1 MAKSGFQATNPA
13 KKSTTGTSAASGGS
27 TSGQGTGAG
36 RTLNSNGY
44 DKTFNYSDALQDKSL
59 TSSERAQLEKERAA
73 KIRYEYNNKEPNMT
87 GSNKTYSQ
95 TYGTSSGGSG
105 TSYTRPSSGGS
116 SYSGGSSSGGSTA
129 AKVPTTDTEGGF
141 HKEAINAASRGE
153 WDAVSRALADRQ
165 AKIESDGYGDRGVSN
180 QQIYEQ
186 LLRQYGDSF
195 NVLSQGSQDKVK
207 LNAGLKLPYETST
220 GAAGQVYRDKG
231 WEENRDYLDEARRLA
246 SAGDLEGAYEAL
258 MRRGFKLADGGS
270 PSNGGGTSQDQAY
283 AMIHQLYN
291 QSPTARAQ
299 YENEVAI
306 NRRRLA
312 EHPTQFGTGTNP
324 SLANKRFVSQD
335 GKYLILYDQS
345 GTPSV
350 ALPSKGTYTSYSPE
364 EIDLMSRYYNGD
376 ENTDFAEL
384 NRQIHN
390 NSVVRTG
397 VGRLVDREGN
407 YASGTPAQPVSA
419 RDWTRLPQTDRYQ
432 DTAALRAIL
441 DQINA
446 GESYAGGSVQVPADE
461 LSMRRAAL
469 SAEGS
474 GGGGTSSGGS
484 YGGGNYGDGSG
495 WYGDYDYAGNDLT
508 DYIRRIY
515 QQNLEAQLAALRS
528 SYEQNV
534 AGLNLQSDR
543 LSEEYRNRR
552 NQTAAQNELQRLY
565 MAELGAVQGLNTGT
579 TGQLALAQGMAL
591 QNDLASLGAAESQDL
606 ANNSLALAQ
615 LGSAYRGSV
624 DAAAAQSG
632 ADMASAL
639 YGELVRQI
647 EAEEAARQAAQAQ
660 ANWERQFAYQREMD
674 DWDRQKWQSQWD
686 YSLQADQRDSAYNLA
701 STMLKNGILPDSATL
716 AAAGISREAAASLV
730 QAYQQ
735 AAMQSTK
742 KSTKKSGSSGG
753 GSGGVQDYSGL
764 FNAAYGED
772 YPEVFIANNY
782 PRYGFNKSTGLAE
795 AYKKWSGD
803 SGKLNIYLSNVN
815 QIASGGNQ
823 VALDGYLKS
832 IWGKLSGREREQIQ
846 SLLKKH
852 GFDGGYVPD

>member
-1 MAKSGFQATNPA
+1 MAKSRFQATNPA

-44 DKTFNYSDALQDKSL
+44 DKTFDYSDALQDKSL

-73 KIRYEYNNKEPNMT
+73 KIRYEHNNKEPNMT

-129 AKVPTTDTEGGF
+129 AKVPTTGTEGGF
-141 HKEAINAASRGE
+141 HKEAIDAAARGD

-165 AKIESDGYGDRGVSN
+165 AKIDAQGGNDRGASN
-180 QQIYEQ
+180 SQILNQ
-186 LLRQYGDSF
+186 LRQQYGDSF
-195 NVLSQGSQDKVK
+195 NVLSAGSQDKVK

-246 SAGDLEGAYEAL
+246 SAGGLEGAYEAL

-299 YENEVAI
+299 YENEAAI

-350 ALPSKGTYTSYSPE
+350 ALPNKGTYTSYSPE

-419 RDWTRLPQTDRYQ
+419 RDWTGLPQTDRYQ

-469 SAEGS
+469 SAEDS
-474 GGGGTSSGGS
+474 RGGGTSSGGS
-484 YGGGNYGDGSG
+484 YGGGTSG
-495 WYGDYDYAGNDLT
+495 WSSGGFVADSNDLSS
-508 DYIRRIY
+508 YLRQLY
-515 QQNLEAQLAALRS
+515 EENLNAQLAALRAA
-528 SYEQNV
+528 YEQNL
-534 AGLNLQSDR
+534 AGYQAHDDLIA
-543 LSEEYRNRR
+543 EGYRNRQ
-552 NQTAAQNELQRLY
+552 NQAAAQNDLQRMY
-565 MAELGAVQGLNTGT
+565 MAEMGGMQGLNTGA
-579 TGQLALAQGMAL
+579 TGQLALAQNAAYQGR
-591 QNDLASLGAAESQDL
+591 LAELMAAESQDRA
-606 ANNSLALAQ
+606 ANDLEIRKL
-615 LGSAYRGSV
+615 SAGYQG
-624 DAAAAQSG
+624 DMAAAAAQSSSDLAG
-632 ADMASAL
+632 AL
-639 YGELVRQI
+639 YNEYVRQI
-647 EAEEAARQAAQAQ
+647 QAAEAARQAAQEQ
-660 ANWERQFAYQREMD
+660 ANWERQLAYQQQQD
-674 DWDRQKWQSQWD
+674 ALAQQNWQSQWD
-686 YSLQADQRDSAYNLA
+686 YSLQADARDSAYNLA

-716 AAAGISREAAASLV
+716 AAAGISAGDAASLV

-742 KSTKKSGSSGG
+742 KSGKAGTPAQTTSPSESENGGTGGTPTTSNTGNSGGNGSS
-753 GSGGVQDYSGL
+753 YSSIWSRARTM
-764 FNAAYGED
+764 FD
-772 YPEVFIANNY
+772 Q
-782 PRYGFNKSTGLAE
+782 NKSTQEIMDFLNRFSKTQLTDQGLNAIL
-795 AYKKWSGD
+795 S
-803 SGKLNIYLSNVN
+803 SLNLNGYR
-815 QIASGGNQ
+815 
-823 VALDGYLKS
+823 DG
-832 IWGKLSGREREQIQ
+832 R
-846 SLLKKH
+846 
-852 GFDGGYVPD
+852 